1 MKYLRT
7 YPLSLF
13 CIALIWFLCLFKPPS
28 TRLDTIE
35 GFDKVVHI
43 VMYLGTCTVIW
54 WEYLRRHCR
63 LNGKRLL
70 VFAVV
75 LPILMSGI
83 IELTQEYATDCRSG
97 DWADFAANSLGALLG
112 AAAGYGIL
120 RPYLLRKKT
129 NRTTRHNKN
138 T

>member
-1 MKYLRT
+1 MRYLRT

-13 CIALIWFLCLFKPPS
+13 CTGLIWFLCLFKPPS

-35 GFDKVVHI
+35 GLDKVVHTA
-43 VMYLGTCTVIW
+43 MYMGTCTIIW
-54 WEYLRRHCR
+54 WEYLRSHCR
-63 LNGKRLL
+63 PNRKRLF

-83 IELTQEYATDCRSG
+83 IELAQEYATDYRSG
-97 DWADFAANSLGALLG
+97 DWADFAANSLGTLLG
-112 AAAGYGIL
+112 AVTGYCML
-120 RPYLLRKKT
+120 RPALVRQNT
-129 NRTTRHNKN
+129 NRTTRHSKK

>member
-7 YPLSLF
+7 YPLSLL

-35 GFDKVVHI
+35 DFDKAVHI
-43 VMYLGTCTVIW
+43 AMYLGTCTIIW
-54 WEYLRRHCR
+54 WEYLRSHRR
-63 LNGKRLL
+63 LNRRRLL

-112 AAAGYGIL
+112 AAAGCFIL
-120 RPYLLRKKT
+120 RPWLLRQNT
-129 NRTTRHNKN
+129 NSTTRHDKN